1 MGTKLSILLFFI
13 FFSCSKSDII
23 NLNQHTG
30 KRLESCVSYD
40 DLLDVNSDR
49 YDLMAYWDKFV
60 ADAKCSMIG
69 NPDYS
74 DTNSSINIFFEH
86 ETENQITS
94 GATSE
99 YWGYA
104 KGICND
110 SVVNIGI
117 VWSYWANATVI
128 EKLALMYHEFGHDV
142 LNLDHGSN
150 PNDIMHPQILGT
162 KESTYNEFII
172 AKDRFFEKKY
182 DSISYIKCN

>member
-1 MGTKLSILLFFI
+1 MGAKLSLLLFFI
-13 FFSCSKSDII
+13 FFSCSKSDLI
-23 NLNQHTG
+23 NLNQHTE

-74 DTNSSINIFFEH
+74 DTNSSINIFFEY

-104 KGICND
+104 MGICND
-110 SVVNIGI
+110 SIVNIGI
-117 VWSYWANATVI
+117 LWSYWDNATVI

-150 PNDIMHPQILGT
+150 PNDIMHPMILGYN
-162 KESTYNEFII
+162 EPTYNEFVI
-172 AKDRFFEKKY
+172 AKDRFFKKKY